1 MKNYIK
7 LLFSIATSA
16 TLIGCGGG
24 TSVSDSGSD
33 SKSSSVVDSTVS
45 VATNN
50 LFNLPVNAQNYSIFP
65 PRVPSDNPMT
75 AEKVELGKYLFYDEK
90 LSYNQTQAC
99 YSCHLQEKAFADNN
113 TVGIGSTGV
122 HGLRNP
128 NSLTNTGYY
137 TSYSWANPSLGTLES
152 FIERPITNDDPIE
165 LGVDTNEK
173 MAEVLVRF
181 SEDTKYQELFSNAYP
196 NIQNPYT
203 LENIVKAL
211 ASFSRTLN
219 SFNSPYDK
227 YIRGEQTAMSES
239 AIRGMNI
246 FNGENGECFHCHE
259 GASGSFSD
267 STADIKSFTSTQF
280 FHNIGLY
287 NINGDGSYPELNQG
301 LFEVT
306 QIVSDKGRFKAPTL
320 RNVELTAPYMH
331 DGSMATLEEIIDL
344 HSNGGRNVTTG
355 PYIGDGRNNPYIES
369 ENIGARNF
377 TEQQKAD
384 LVAFLK
390 ALTDQEFI
398 TNPKLANPFEGQ

>member
-1 MKNYIK
+1 MNNYIK
-7 LLFSIATSA
+7 FLFSIVTSA
-16 TLIGCGGG
+16 TLVGCGGG
-24 TSVSDSGSD
+24 GGGSSTTVTETGGTSSE
-33 SKSSSVVDSTVS
+33 VVV
-45 VATNN
+45 N
-50 LFNLPVNAQNYSIFP
+50 LFNLPANASNYSIFP
-65 PRVPSDNPMT
+65 PRIPSDNPIT
-75 AEKVELGKYLFYDEK
+75 AEKIELGKYLFYDEK

-99 YSCHLQEKAFADNN
+99 YSCHLQENAFSDHN

-173 MAEVLVRF
+173 MNEVLARF
-181 SEDTKYQELFSNAYP
+181 SSNTKYQELFTKAFP

-203 LENIVKAL
+203 LENMVKAL

-219 SFNSPYDK
+219 SFNSLFDK
-227 YIRGEQTAMSES
+227 YQRGDKTAMSES

-246 FNGENGECFHCHE
+246 FNGERGECFHCHD
-259 GASGSFSD
+259 GASSSFSD
-267 STADIKSFTSTQF
+267 STADEKSFTSTQF

-287 NINGDGSYPELNQG
+287 NINGDGSYPEFNQG
-301 LFEVT
+301 LYEVT
-306 QIVSDKGRFKAPTL
+306 QIASDKGRFKTPSL

-331 DGSMATLEEIIDL
+331 DGSMATLAEIIDL

-355 PYIGDGRNNPYIES
+355 ANIGDGRNHPYLD
-369 ENIGARNF
+369 ENIAPRNF
-377 TEQQKAD
+377 TEQEKAD
-384 LVAFLK
+384 LIEFLK
-390 ALTDQEFI
+390 SLTDNEFI
-398 TNPKLANPFEGQ
+398 TNPKLANPFEQGK